1 MQFTEI
7 DIENIYKEEIFQK
20 INEDKQI
27 IDTKVL
33 IKLKTEILNLNTRY
47 KTIIKKRWLS
57 KKKITLKELAKKYF
71 VSKEYTEDANNGPAP
86 PTEFNPELSAYD
98 SESKTL
104 SCVYTAFTRIENR
117 HPTLINVGGY

>member
-1 MQFTEI
+1 MQFSEI
-7 DIENIYKEEIFQK
+7 DIENVYKEEIFQK

-27 IDTKVL
+27 IDTKIL

-71 VSKEYTEDANNGPAP
+71 VSKERIRQ
-86 PTEFNPELSAYD
+86 L
-98 SESKTL
+98 ESNSLKIL
-104 SCVYTAFTRIENR
+104 KKK
-117 HPTLINVGGY
+117 INII